1 MTQQD
6 DSLGRR
12 RGKADKGL
20 VWGVE
25 VLFLFN
31 EFFKVKINKSYSNGK
46 EMLFVIE
53 YLFLHETLPAVILLS
68 KF

>member
-6 DSLGRR
+6 DSLCRR

-20 VWGVE
+20 VCGVE

-31 EFFKVKINKSYSNGK
+31 EIFKVKINKSYSNGK
-46 EMLFVIE
+46 EMLFVFE
-53 YLFLHETLPAVILLS
+53 YLFLHATLPVVILLP

>member
-6 DSLGRR
+6 DPLGRR

-20 VWGVE
+20 VWGEE

-46 EMLFVIE
+46 EMLFVFE
-53 YLFLHETLPAVILLS
+53 YLFLPETLPTVILLS